1 MSLAPMRFKTF
12 VWPHN
17 PKVYSITYE
26 RKMAVHK
33 IPFGRHCLQ
42 SLGQTRRV
50 MKGEGEFVGEG
61 AYKEFGKLATVFYD
75 NGPGILIHPAWQTS
89 NAYFVELSLAQE
101 PRKDYVRYTFTF
113 WESFDGYKAK
123 ARAAK
128 AGSGS
133 ASGKTQTAGQV
144 WHTVVKGESLW
155 KIAKDYG
162 VELGQV
168 AALNPDIKNPNLILP
183 GERVRVR

>member
-1 MSLAPMRFKTF
+1 MRYKDYI
-12 VWPHN
+12 WPHN
-17 PKVYSITYE
+17 PRTYSIAYQ
-26 RKMAVHK
+26 RVMGNHK
-33 IPFGRHCLQ
+33 VPFGQYHLQ
-42 SLGQTRRV
+42 DLGLTRRV

-61 AYKEFGKLATVFYD
+61 AYREFGKLATVFYD
-75 NGPGILIHPAWQTS
+75 SGPGVLIHPAWQTA

-113 WESFDGYKAK
+113 WESFDGYEAK

-128 AGSGS
+128 IGSGS
-133 ASGKTQTAGQV
+133 ASGKIQAAGQV

-162 VELGQV
+162 VELGTV
-168 AALNPDIKNPNLILP
+168 VALNPDIKNPNLILP

>member
-1 MSLAPMRFKTF
+1 MRYKDYI
-12 VWPHN
+12 WPHN
-17 PKVYSITYE
+17 PRTYSIAYQ
-26 RKMAVHK
+26 RVMGNHK
-33 IPFGRHCLQ
+33 VPFGHYHLQ
-42 SLGQTRRV
+42 DLGLTRRV
-50 MKGEGEFVGEG
+50 MTGEGEVVGEG
-61 AYKEFGKLATVFYD
+61 AYKEFGKLATVFYG
-75 NGPGILIHPAWQTS
+75 NGPGILIHPAWQTA

-113 WESFDGYKAK
+113 WESFDGYEAK

-128 AGSGS
+128 IGSGS
-133 ASGKTQTAGQV
+133 ASGKAGTAGQV

-155 KIAKDYG
+155 KIARDYG

-168 AALNPDIKNPNLILP
+168 VALNPDIKNPNLILP